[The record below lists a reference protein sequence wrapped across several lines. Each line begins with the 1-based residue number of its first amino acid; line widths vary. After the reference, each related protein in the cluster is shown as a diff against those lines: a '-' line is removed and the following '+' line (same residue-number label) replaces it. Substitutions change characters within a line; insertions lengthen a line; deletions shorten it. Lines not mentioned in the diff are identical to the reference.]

1 MKYFREYP
9 WGFQLGLFLLMAFT
23 FISGASAILQSVL
36 PAATGHSIE
45 EILAFTAGSSA
56 SLKHAFLAFQGFQ
69 SVAVFLLPAAVFA
82 YLSTPR
88 PAEYLGVRKPGKP
101 IHWLLSVLVM
111 AGAMPVLMMI
121 QQLMHNIDFGPG
133 LKASHEAQM
142 KLSEALLVMNSPG
155 EFIAVFLVMAITPA
169 IGEELFFR
177 GVFLRF
183 VRKRTLNMV
192 VPVLFTAAIFSFV
205 HTNLYGYISIFLAG
219 VLLAVIYQLTGS
231 IVCSMLGHLYFNG
244 LQVVLLY
251 FGNSNAAIKDFV
263 SRDYISWEFFAAGA
277 VVFAGSFY
285 LLLKKATPLPVN
297 WTDDFTR
304 SEIDE
309 RNKARDISNPL

>member
-1 MKYFREYP
+1 M
-9 WGFQLGLFLLMAFT
+9 GLFLLMTFT
-23 FISGASAILQSVL
+23 FISCASAIVQGVL
-36 PAATGHSIE
+36 PKATGYSIA
-45 EILAFTAGSSA
+45 EILAFTAGGAA
-56 SLKHAFLAFQGFQ
+56 SLKHAFLAFQGLN
-69 SVAVFLLPAAVFA
+69 SVSVFLLPAAVFA
-82 YLSTPR
+82 YLATPR

-155 EFIAVFLVMAITPA
+155 EFIAVFLVMAVTPA
-169 IGEELFFR
+169 VGEELFFR

-183 VRKRTLNMV
+183 VRKRTLSMV

-219 VLLAVIYQLTGS
+219 VLLALIYQLTGS
-231 IVCSMLGHLYFNG
+231 LLCSMAGHLYFNG

-251 FGNSNAAIKDFV
+251 FGNSNETIREFV
-263 SRDYISWEFFAAGA
+263 SRDYVSWGFVAVGAA
-277 VVFAGSFY
+277 VFAGSFY
-285 LLLKKATPLPVN
+285 LLLKTATPLVLN
-297 WTDDFTR
+297 WTDDYNQA
-304 SEIDE
+304 ELDE
-309 RNKARDISNPL
+309 MNKGKDFF

>member
-1 MKYFREYP
+1 MRYFREYP

-23 FISGASAILQSVL
+23 FISGASAVVQAVL
-36 PAATGHSIE
+36 PKATGHSIE
-45 EILAFTAGSSA
+45 EILAFTTGASA
-56 SLKHAFLAFQGFQ
+56 SLKHAFLAFQALN
-69 SVAVFLLPAAVFA
+69 SVSVFFLPAAVFA
-82 YLSTPR
+82 YLATPR
-88 PAEYLGVRKPGKP
+88 PAQYLGVRKPGKP
-101 IHWLLSVLVM
+101 LHWLLSVLVM

-192 VPVLFTAAIFSFV
+192 VPILFTAVIFSFV

-231 IVCSMLGHLYFNG
+231 ILCSMAGHLYFNG

-251 FGNSNAAIKDFV
+251 FGNSNATIKDFV
-263 SRDYISWEFFAAGA
+263 SRDQVSWGFVAVGAA
-277 VVFAGSFY
+277 VFAGSFY
-285 LLLKKATPLPVN
+285 LLLKTATPLPAN
-297 WTDDFTR
+297 WTDDFTPA
-304 SEIDE
+304 ETDQ
-309 RNKARDISNPL
+309 RNSSKPPL

>member
-9 WGFQLGLFLLMAFT
+9 WGFQLSLFLLMAFT
-23 FISGASAILQSVL
+23 FISGASAIVQSVL
-36 PAATGHSIE
+36 PKATGHSIE
-45 EILAFTAGSSA
+45 EILAFTTGGSA
-56 SLKHAFLAFQGFQ
+56 SLKHAFLAFQALN
-69 SVAVFLLPAAVFA
+69 SVSVFFLPAAVFA
-82 YLSTPR
+82 YLATPR
-88 PAEYLGVRKPGKP
+88 PAAYLGVRKPGKP
-101 IHWLLSVLVM
+101 VHWLLSVLIM

-142 KLSEALLVMNSPG
+142 KLSEALMVMNSPA
-155 EFIAVFLVMAITPA
+155 EFISVFLVMAITPA

-192 VPVLFTAAIFSFV
+192 VPVLFTAVIFSFV
-205 HTNLYGYISIFLAG
+205 HPNLYGYISIFLAG

-231 IVCSMLGHLYFNG
+231 ILCSMAGHLYFNG

-251 FGNSNAAIKDFV
+251 FGNSNATIKDFV
-263 SRDYISWEFFAAGA
+263 SREQVSWTFVTAGA
-277 VVFAGSFY
+277 AVFAGSFY
-285 LLLKKATPLPVN
+285 LLLKSATPLPVN
-297 WTDDFTR
+297 WTDDFSR
-304 SEIDE
+304 AEIDE
-309 RNKARDISNPL
+309 RNSGKSAL